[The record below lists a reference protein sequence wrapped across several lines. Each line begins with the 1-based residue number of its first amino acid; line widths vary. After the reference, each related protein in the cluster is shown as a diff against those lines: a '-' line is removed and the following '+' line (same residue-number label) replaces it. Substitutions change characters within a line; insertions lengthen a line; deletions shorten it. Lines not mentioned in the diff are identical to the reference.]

1 MIMARHFWMTVVSAL
16 AFSLSAYAADEKAA
30 PVPDAVF
37 PAALEA
43 SAKQLAER
51 LASGLAESLKSGDF
65 AAFNAVQPE
74 AAKRKFTAD
83 TFAKMNTALE
93 RRYGKLVNAEFFGR
107 LDQGKV
113 MDFLWKF
120 SFEKSGDGDKKLHH
134 EILLLVRTGSVKGEA
149 VIAGFSFYFF

>member
-1 MIMARHFWMTVVSAL
+1 MAKKLWMIGLLAL
-16 AFSLSAYAADEKAA
+16 AFSLSMHAADEKKAEA
-30 PVPDAVF
+30 VPDAVF
-37 PAALEA
+37 PAKLEA
-43 SAKQLAER
+43 PAKQLAER
-51 LASGLAESLKSGDF
+51 LALGLAESLKSGDF
-65 AAFNAVQPE
+65 AAFDAVQPE

-83 TFAKMNTALE
+83 TFSKMNTALE

-120 SFEKSGDGDKKLHH
+120 SFEKSAAGDKKLRH
-134 EILLLVRTGSVKGEA
+134 EILLLIRTGSVNGEA

>member
-1 MIMARHFWMTVVSAL
+1 MLKHFLMAGLLVS
-16 AFSLSAYAADEKAA
+16 AFSLTGYGAEAKNVT
-30 PVPDAVF
+30 VPDPVF
-37 PAALEA
+37 PTGLEA
-43 SAKQLAER
+43 PAKQLAGR

-74 AAKRKFTAD
+74 GAKRKFTAD
-83 TFAKMNTALE
+83 TFAKMHTALE

-120 SFEKSGDGDKKLHH
+120 SFDKSVEEGKTLRH
-134 EILLLVRTGSVKGEA
+134 EILLLIRTGSVNGEA